1 MTEKSEQ
8 NLNFENLE
16 GGSQEPL
23 EVIKDLPQEAEVHVE
38 KTPEEKIDATLERQD
53 AQLGFRE
60 NSRDKNTMSGLKKWL
75 GVAVLAGSSMLAI
88 GCNAEKPSSGFT
100 DNVQQNVQQ
109 RLNQKRQEI
118 KHMKEMKNYKPGP
131 EAQQAAKEMQ
141 ESQIVQPYDGSGFS
155 DQVNGVQGPGKNV
168 EQGPTGRVMNPEDL

>member
-1 MTEKSEQ
+1 MIEKPEQ
-8 NLNFENLE
+8 SLNFENPE
-16 GGSQEPL
+16 GEGQELL
-23 EVIKDLPQEAEVHVE
+23 EVIKDFPEQPEASAE
-38 KTPEEKIDATLERQD
+38 KTPEEKIDATLEKQD
-53 AQLGFRE
+53 AQLSFRE
-60 NSRDKNTMSGLKKWL
+60 NSRDRKTMSGLKKWL

-141 ESQIVQPYDGSGFS
+141 EGQIIQPYD
-155 DQVNGVQGPGKNV
+155 K
-168 EQGPTGRVMNPEDL
+168 

>member
-1 MTEKSEQ
+1 MIEKPEQ
-8 NLNFENLE
+8 SLNFEDIE

-23 EVIKDLPQEAEVHVE
+23 EVIKDFPEQPEARVE
-38 KTPEEKIDATLERQD
+38 KTPEEKIDATLEKQD
-53 AQLGFRE
+53 AQLSFRE
-60 NSRDKNTMSGLKKWL
+60 NSRDKTTMSGLKKWL

-118 KHMKEMKNYKPGP
+118 KHMKEMRNYKPGP

-141 ESQIVQPYDGSGFS
+141 EGQIIQPYD
-155 DQVNGVQGPGKNV
+155 K
-168 EQGPTGRVMNPEDL
+168 